1 MAEAPRSQSDNHA
14 NVDASAL
21 PKRRILLIEDDSR
34 TRLVLWDKLRAAGFE
49 VIHASNGVL
58 GMEKMRNG
66 PAPDAIFMDLLL
78 PFVKGVEVIKEV
90 RRQKEF
96 ATLPIFV
103 CTSANNMTAWRRRGT
118 RAGATKVFDK
128 AATPIDA
135 IIADVTATVLG
146 RPAAPAQLKKKKE
159 SNQPSIQTSTIKKP
173 AQKSSPSFF
182 KSMKFSLK
190 SLGFGK
196 AKEGKSPPKPA
207 KPPAEAEKPR
217 ITATQ
222 ATVTAKAPTNPA
234 DQPLGALRPITPPT
248 SQTSSTPRSTPQLP
262 IQDPFAD
269 AGGGLPLNAFG
280 LGAQAL
286 NSVAVLT
293 LDSFGKI
300 ITADGA
306 STMMFGW
313 QSSELVG
320 KKLELLLG
328 DSAATVL
335 GTLLQRAKPGE
346 TGQLASVRVSAR
358 RKNGSEFRAS
368 VTRLTWSSDTT
379 MVSRFGGEHWTA
391 VFRDLTSIPLSAQ
404 PPPPDNILPP
414 GAGRSAGTPAPPA
427 HEGMAFVNQLKAQM
441 ATSQPSQPLQQT
453 QFHAPP
459 PPPPESDE
467 LRKRFEAVSTE
478 AAKNRELLEI
488 VQRERQELTQ
498 RVSSQDAD
506 LARERTA
513 LEREITA
520 RKSLEEKF
528 QELATKRGE
537 LEKQLSELT
546 RGKDEALAGCAQ
558 LRGEV
563 DAAKAAAERS
573 RAASEKESER
583 ARQFE
588 AEITR
593 LQQAYNELN
602 ASFGKE
608 QAKTAEFQ
616 QRADELEMQLRE
628 STNEIEQIRGD
639 LDRNVTERQAV
650 EADWQQQFATL
661 TAKCRHFENAWQE
674 ESQRNRDVDER
685 VRLLGNSLRL
695 EQTEQVTRLGEEL
708 SALRQGRYELDA
720 KLAAEQQ
727 SASEAKRR
735 ADELDAKLRESASE
749 IARVR
754 SEQDAQAAERQ
765 RLETEWRNQ
774 LGTAETLARNLE
786 LALKEAADR
795 SRRFEE
801 EVSSLRQVRDNLN
814 GRLAAE
820 EKTVA
825 ESQARIAELDR
836 QLRQNAAELDRA
848 KAELAKADR
857 AKQAEG
863 QLASLYELR
872 DRLSNQLSA
881 EQQIATAAQQRTENL
896 ESELRANTLE
906 LNRLKVEHDRQAEEQ
921 ARQQSELRAQLETA
935 QSSAR
940 ETDAALKRKAQ
951 ECARFEKQIGR
962 IEKARIDLETRLSTA
977 QVSIRESG
985 QRADALENEL
995 RDAAAE
1001 LERIKAERDRQ
1012 HASLERELNEKLTA
1026 ALQAKEAVENSS
1038 RDQSEH
1044 NRELQRELAAL
1055 REDRDALQVKLQT
1068 EKQLAA
1074 EAKRRDKEAEGR
1086 VLTLTGEV
1094 QRLKAER
1101 EKDARGRHAVETK
1114 LNEQVASAKT
1124 MLEQANAGLK
1134 ERANLIGKLERDF
1147 ANARAERDGLGT
1159 QLETEKR
1166 AVAEAKQRNNETEV
1180 RLRDA
1185 ATEIERLKAELEA
1198 NGRGRQSAENSLN
1211 EQLAAVKRAAERAE
1225 NALKEKAEVVTGLE
1239 REKAEL
1245 REARETLASELAG
1258 AIQSAAETKQSKHD
1272 LEVRVRELAAELER
1286 AKAERH
1292 VEAQG
1297 LAADLNGEIAQLREA
1312 RETLANKLAAAI
1324 ESANETKRG
1333 KDDLEVRVLELTTEL
1348 ERAKDEV
1355 QNASRGQDK
1364 LAANLTGE
1372 LAAAKA
1378 DAEESDAALSE
1389 KNKLIKRLERDTN
1402 NLRKERQDLCD
1413 KFAAEKEAGA
1423 KAKKRIKDLEKQ
1435 LREIA
1440 AGFNT
1445 AKADLE
1451 KRTEGKGKAA
1461 AQLQAEIATA
1471 KKETEEAT
1479 AAREEQSAR
1488 YKELERQLAEATQTR
1503 QEASARLKTAETRVS
1518 ESTQRIEQL
1527 EKRVRESAAELARA
1541 KAQSQAPQLVQIQS
1555 SDGALAEKS
1564 EELVKELARLR
1575 ENEAAHGAEMIELER
1590 RVREG
1595 IGSLARATTDLE
1607 NERSERRRVEQ
1618 RLSTLSSQ
1626 LEELH
1631 GDLREHLESER
1642 EGKARIGQLEQS
1654 LREREQILVRMNSE
1668 LRKQTSEREL
1678 AEEHL
1683 KSVGDMSAQ
1692 LRQYLTLFEESKKVF
1707 KKAQDQLEARLQNS
1721 MANAKAADDRLQS
1734 EVSERARLEEALASA
1749 ERKLQEQAEQA
1760 AVELVR
1766 AQAELQ
1772 VEQLERTR
1780 VEGGAHHS
1788 RLASLDST
1796 RVARTMMNSLRR
1808 QIRQPIESVMESS
1821 RRLLEHDLPQAQ
1833 KKVVESL
1840 LENALLLQSTVE
1852 ESESVPDTQGDLR
1865 KAA

>member
-1 MAEAPRSQSDNHA
+1 MAETARSQSDNHA
-14 NVDASAL
+14 NVDATAL

-58 GMEKMRNG
+58 GMEKLRNG
-66 PAPDAIFMDLLL
+66 PVPDAIFMDILL
-78 PFVKGVEVIKEV
+78 PFVKGVEVIREV

-103 CTSANNMTAWRRRGT
+103 CTSADNMTAWRRRGT

-146 RPAAPAQLKKKKE
+146 RPAAPAQPKKKKE
-159 SNQPSIQTSTIKKP
+159 SNRPSIQTSTIKKP

-196 AKEGKSPPKPA
+196 AREGKSPPKPA
-207 KPPAEAEKPR
+207 TPPKEAEKPR

-222 ATVTAKAPTNPA
+222 ATVTAKATTNPA
-234 DQPLGALRPITPPT
+234 DQPLGALRPITPPV

-280 LGAQAL
+280 SGAQAL

-293 LDSFGKI
+293 LDTFGKI

-320 KKLELLLG
+320 KKLEMLLG

-346 TGQLASVRVSAR
+346 TGQLASVRVTAR

-391 VFRDLTSIPLSAQ
+391 VFRDLTSVPLSAQ
-404 PPPPDNILPP
+404 PPPPDNVLPA
-414 GAGRSAGTPAPPA
+414 GAGRSAGTPALPP

-453 QFHAPP
+453 QFHAPAP
-459 PPPPESDE
+459 PPPQPESDE

-498 RVSSQDAD
+498 RVSSQDGD

-528 QELATKRGE
+528 QELATKKGE
-537 LEKQLSELT
+537 LQRQLSELT

-558 LRGEV
+558 LRSEV

-573 RAASEKESER
+573 RAAGEKESER

-616 QRADELEMQLRE
+616 QRADDLEMQLRE

-814 GRLAAE
+814 ARLATE
-820 EKTVA
+820 EKAVA

-836 QLRQNAAELDRA
+836 QLRQNAAELERA

-896 ESELRANTLE
+896 EGELRTNTLE

-921 ARQQSELRAQLETA
+921 ARQQSELRAQLEAA

-1026 ALQAKEAVENSS
+1026 ALHAKEAVENTS

-1044 NRELQRELAAL
+1044 NRELQQRIGSPSRRSRCAEGDTSNRETVGGRSQTTGQRGRRPGAYAHRRSPAAQGGAGEGRARTPCRRSETQRASRL
-1055 REDRDALQVKLQT
+1055 GENHAGTGKRRAQGEGEPDRQTRTRLCSREDR
-1068 EKQLAA
+1068 
-1074 EAKRRDKEAEGR
+1074 
-1086 VLTLTGEV
+1086 
-1094 QRLKAER
+1094 
-1101 EKDARGRHAVETK
+1101 AR
-1114 LNEQVASAKT
+1114 
-1124 MLEQANAGLK
+1124 
-1134 ERANLIGKLERDF
+1134 
-1147 ANARAERDGLGT
+1147 
-1159 QLETEKR
+1159 
-1166 AVAEAKQRNNETEV
+1166 
-1180 RLRDA
+1180 
-1185 ATEIERLKAELEA
+1185 
-1198 NGRGRQSAENSLN
+1198 
-1211 EQLAAVKRAAERAE
+1211 
-1225 NALKEKAEVVTGLE
+1225 
-1239 REKAEL
+1239 
-1245 REARETLASELAG
+1245 
-1258 AIQSAAETKQSKHD
+1258 
-1272 LEVRVRELAAELER
+1272 
-1286 AKAERH
+1286 
-1292 VEAQG
+1292 
-1297 LAADLNGEIAQLREA
+1297 
-1312 RETLANKLAAAI
+1312 
-1324 ESANETKRG
+1324 
-1333 KDDLEVRVLELTTEL
+1333 
-1348 ERAKDEV
+1348 
-1355 QNASRGQDK
+1355 
-1364 LAANLTGE
+1364 
-1372 LAAAKA
+1372 
-1378 DAEESDAALSE
+1378 
-1389 KNKLIKRLERDTN
+1389 
-1402 NLRKERQDLCD
+1402 
-1413 KFAAEKEAGA
+1413 
-1423 KAKKRIKDLEKQ
+1423 
-1435 LREIA
+1435 
-1440 AGFNT
+1440 
-1445 AKADLE
+1445 
-1451 KRTEGKGKAA
+1451 
-1461 AQLQAEIATA
+1461 
-1471 KKETEEAT
+1471 
-1479 AAREEQSAR
+1479 
-1488 YKELERQLAEATQTR
+1488 
-1503 QEASARLKTAETRVS
+1503 
-1518 ESTQRIEQL
+1518 
-1527 EKRVRESAAELARA
+1527 
-1541 KAQSQAPQLVQIQS
+1541 
-1555 SDGALAEKS
+1555 
-1564 EELVKELARLR
+1564 
-1575 ENEAAHGAEMIELER
+1575 
-1590 RVREG
+1590 
-1595 IGSLARATTDLE
+1595 
-1607 NERSERRRVEQ
+1607 
-1618 RLSTLSSQ
+1618 
-1626 LEELH
+1626 
-1631 GDLREHLESER
+1631 
-1642 EGKARIGQLEQS
+1642 
-1654 LREREQILVRMNSE
+1654 
-1668 LRKQTSEREL
+1668 
-1678 AEEHL
+1678 
-1683 KSVGDMSAQ
+1683 
-1692 LRQYLTLFEESKKVF
+1692 
-1707 KKAQDQLEARLQNS
+1707 
-1721 MANAKAADDRLQS
+1721 
-1734 EVSERARLEEALASA
+1734 RARHSA
-1749 ERKLQEQAEQA
+1749 
-1760 AVELVR
+1760 
-1766 AQAELQ
+1766 
-1772 VEQLERTR
+1772 
-1780 VEGGAHHS
+1780 
-1788 RLASLDST
+1788 
-1796 RVARTMMNSLRR
+1796 
-1808 QIRQPIESVMESS
+1808 
-1821 RRLLEHDLPQAQ
+1821 
-1833 KKVVESL
+1833 
-1840 LENALLLQSTVE
+1840 
-1852 ESESVPDTQGDLR
+1852 
-1865 KAA
+1865 